1 MRKMLHL
8 LVVLGSLFSVSAWGS
23 DQVLRY
29 SLDLEGVPVGERQVE
44 IRYLPPPE
52 GELDQARM
60 IRSTMSL
67 EINLDRHSYR
77 MISRVSAMHGP
88 SGTNFVTSVQ
98 ENEAI
103 REIQARAER
112 DGAWSVS
119 GLENG
124 ERTGWSFRRGEVGV
138 TSMEMLDPERYRR
151 LLDGPTAPM
160 LVAETGQV
168 MLGQIQDMGE
178 TQMQIAGQQ
187 VNVHR
192 IGWVSEA
199 GAMEL
204 NYSENGLLL
213 DYSLDFLGKRLHAR
227 LEQLPNERSWGGF
240 ESSVLG
246 EVQEEE
252 L

>member
-1 MRKMLHL
+1 MLHL
-8 LVVLGSLFSVSAWGS
+8 LFVLASLFSVSAWGS
-23 DQVLRY
+23 DQVMRY
-29 SLDLEGVPVGERQVE
+29 SLDLDGVSVGERQVE

-52 GELDQARM
+52 GEIDQARM

-67 EINLDRHSYR
+67 NISLDRLSYR
-77 MISRVSAMHGP
+77 MVSRVSAMHGP

-112 DGAWSVS
+112 GGEWSVS

-124 ERTGWSFRRGEVGV
+124 ERTEWTFRRGEVGV

-168 MLGQIQDMGE
+168 IVGQVQDMGE
-178 TQMQIAGQQ
+178 AQMQIAGQL

-192 IGWVSEA
+192 IAWTSEA

-204 NYSENGLLL
+204 NFSENGLLL

-240 ESSVLG
+240 KSSVVD
-246 EVQEEE
+246 EVVEEE